1 MAAGKPDSAAAWS
14 AFLGGITPRLFLEV
28 SFSAPPRKSTEGN
41 GQTDT
46 PHARPPITPNAQD
59 IYRAGECYLC
69 DVADVLE
76 KEVLRLCEE
85 QQKRSQG
92 ALRGG
97 AARGAGSSSSSSSSG
112 GGGGGPT
119 DSSLHAEVAAGADFV
134 WQTMLQAYELVGDQ
148 FELYATRNVFLWP
161 EGVEFSVRAAARPRP
176 RRRHLQPALRR
187 PRTCP

>member
-1 MAAGKPDSAAAWS
+1 
-14 AFLGGITPRLFLEV
+14 
-28 SFSAPPRKSTEGN
+28 
-41 GQTDT
+41 
-46 PHARPPITPNAQD
+46 
-59 IYRAGECYLC
+59 LC

-97 AARGAGSSSSSSSSG
+97 AARGAGSSSSSSSG

-161 EGVEFSVRAAARPRP
+161 EGVEFSVRAAACPRP
-176 RRRHLQPALRR
+176 RRTPCAA
-187 PRTCP
+187 PRTRTD

>member
-1 MAAGKPDSAAAWS
+1 
-14 AFLGGITPRLFLEV
+14 LGGVTPRLFLE
-28 SFSAPPRKSTEGN
+28 
-41 GQTDT
+41 
-46 PHARPPITPNAQD
+46 D

-97 AARGAGSSSSSSSSG
+97 GAARGAGGTSSSSSSSSSSSG
-112 GGGGGPT
+112 GGGGGGGGGPT
-119 DSSLHAEVAAGADFV
+119 YSSLHAEVAAGADFV

-161 EGVEFSVRAAARPRP
+161 EGVEFSVRDLFRDAALFCACIMRAQLTHLTKSRFSFFCFRRALAAASCTRPR
-176 RRRHLQPALRR
+176 LRT
-187 PRTCP
+187 PRTRA

>member
-1 MAAGKPDSAAAWS
+1 
-14 AFLGGITPRLFLEV
+14 LLLEDV
-28 SFSAPPRKSTEGN
+28 
-41 GQTDT
+41 
-46 PHARPPITPNAQD
+46 
-59 IYRAGECYLC
+59 YRAGECYLC

-85 QQKRSQG
+85 QQRRAQG

-97 AARGAGSSSSSSSSG
+97 AARGAAGGGGGGGGSSSSSSSSSS
-112 GGGGGPT
+112 GGGPT

-161 EGVEFSVRAAARPRP
+161 EGVEFSVRAGAPRSAAAG
-176 RRRHLQPALRR
+176 PASL
-187 PRTCP
+187 

>member
-1 MAAGKPDSAAAWS
+1 MAAGKPDSAAAWC

-28 SFSAPPRKSTEGN
+28 SFSAPPRKNTEGN

-46 PHARPPITPNAQD
+46 PHTRPPITPNAQD

-97 AARGAGSSSSSSSSG
+97 AGRVARLRGARNEQ
-112 GGGGGPT
+112 GGPRSGAVGLAGHGVVT
-119 DSSLHAEVAAGADFV
+119 AFLTAA
-134 WQTMLQAYELVGDQ
+134 
-148 FELYATRNVFLWP
+148 
-161 EGVEFSVRAAARPRP
+161 
-176 RRRHLQPALRR
+176 
-187 PRTCP
+187 

>member
-1 MAAGKPDSAAAWS
+1 MASGKTDSAAAWS
-14 AFLGGITPRLFLEV
+14 AFLGGITPRLFLE
-28 SFSAPPRKSTEGN
+28 
-41 GQTDT
+41 
-46 PHARPPITPNAQD
+46 D

-92 ALRGG
+92 SLRG
-97 AARGAGSSSSSSSSG
+97 AARGAGAVGGGGGGGGGGSGDGGSSSG
-112 GGGGGPT
+112 SGGPT

-161 EGVEFSVRAAARPRP
+161 EGVEFSVRAGAPRSAAAG
-176 RRRHLQPALRR
+176 PASL
-187 PRTCP
+187 